1 MRLFYLLWDT
11 QKKVIHIQWTAYIQA
26 GMETLLEPTRAET
39 QKEFFIE
46 YSPFDLDPYTLALL
60 VKKVNQHQL
69 VPAGLNEHQL
79 EC

>member
-1 MRLFYLLWDT
+1 
-11 QKKVIHIQWTAYIQA
+11 
-26 GMETLLEPTRAET
+26 MEILLEPTRAET

-60 VKKVNQHQL
+60 VKKVNQHQPI
-69 VPAGLNEHQL
+69 PAGLNEDQL